1 MKRPKPPR
9 RNDKLLFGR
18 LMPGKE
24 PRLSRCADGPRK
36 GQRYPVAETRLT
48 GNERAYLNQCI
59 DSNWISS
66 KGAFVAAFEA
76 AFAAETGCRHA
87 VACANG
93 TVALH
98 LVLAALG
105 LGPGDEVIVPAFT
118 MIAVANAV
126 RYTGATV
133 RLVDVEA
140 AHGNL
145 DPDLVKAAIT
155 PRTRAV
161 IAVHTYGHPAAMKQL
176 AAIAEHYNLYL
187 IEDAAEA
194 HGAEIAGKRVGG
206 LGFVATFSFYA
217 NKIITT
223 GEGGMITTNNA
234 PLADLARQLRDHAFH
249 PERHFW
255 HEHVGF
261 NYRMTNLQAAI
272 GLAQTER
279 LGEIVAARRRLRG
292 WYKKRLRSLP
302 GLKLPGEARQC
313 RSVFW
318 MYAIRVMP
326 PFGCSRDELR
336 GQLARRGIETRTFFV
351 PIHAQ
356 PVYQDYFRGQRFP
369 VAEQL
374 SIGGLYLPTH
384 ENLNEADADWICGQI
399 ADIHRLATGTTRRR
413 TSRRH
418 K

>member
-9 RNDKLLFGR
+9 RNDELLFGR